1 MNFNPPTCKGWDVV
15 RIKCGSNSFCISIH
29 PPARGGTGEPFPGR
43 HAHLISIHP
52 PARGGTRGSHTGAA
66 RGKYFNPPTRKG
78 WDNRLTAYP
87 LWIAISIHPP
97 ARGGTEAG
105 LDTAAPGWISIH
117 PPARGGT
124 AKVHKTN
131 FAFYAKATKLR
142 WFPARV
148 QHFSAAICQLIAI

>member
-1 MNFNPPTCKGWDVV
+1 MSGLFQSTHPQGVGPTQDRLERVLWQFQSTHPQGVGHGLIMPVIRLED
-15 RIKCGSNSFCISIH
+15 ISIH
-29 PPARGGTGEPFPGR
+29 PPARGGTKDKLSAFR
-43 HAHLISIHP
+43 DLVISIHP
-52 PARGGTRGSHTGAA
+52 PARGGTVSITENCGVGA
-66 RGKYFNPPTRKG
+66 
-78 WDNRLTAYP
+78 
-87 LWIAISIHPP
+87 
-97 ARGGTEAG
+97 
-105 LDTAAPGWISIH
+105 ISIH